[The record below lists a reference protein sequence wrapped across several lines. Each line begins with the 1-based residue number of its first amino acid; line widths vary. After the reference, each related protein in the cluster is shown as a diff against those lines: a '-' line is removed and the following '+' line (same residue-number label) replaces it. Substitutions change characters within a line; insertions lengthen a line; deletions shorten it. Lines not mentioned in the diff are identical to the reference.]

1 MKKTLKKIIIALFA
15 IILVLGA
22 VSCGDKDDFV
32 PAGYK
37 KASNKNADYTLY
49 VPEGWIVDMST
60 GVTTARVSKSDPTN
74 ISFMGFELDEALLNS
89 ETEEGAT
96 EEKSKLDKFW
106 DYYAEEFAKT
116 FPDMKYDEASVK
128 DGKVTGTDM
137 LISKKYK
144 AKEYI
149 YTATVTGA
157 EYKFMQI
164 VVIKGETV
172 YLLTYTAKA
181 DSFDEYYETA
191 KEIAGYLDIE

>member
-1 MKKTLKKIIIALFA
+1 MKKTLKKIIFALFA
-15 IILVLGA
+15 VILVLGA
-22 VSCGDKDDFV
+22 VSCGSKDDFV

-37 KASNKNADYTLY
+37 KASNKDADYTLY

-89 ETEEGAT
+89 ETAEGET

-106 DYYAEEFAKT
+106 DYYAEEFKKT
-116 FPDMKYDEASVK
+116 FSDIKFDEEVY
-128 DGKVTGTDM
+128 GKEI

-172 YLLTYTAKA
+172 YLLTYTAKV
-181 DSFDEYYETA
+181 DSFDKYYETA
-191 KEIAGYLDIE
+191 KEIAGYLDLEK

>member
-15 IILVLGA
+15 IILCLGA

-37 KASNKNADYTLY
+37 KASNKNADHTLY

-60 GVTTARVSKSDPTN
+60 GVTTARVSKSDTSN
-74 ISFMGFELDEALLNS
+74 ISFMSFELDESKFNS
-89 ETEEGAT
+89 EEG
-96 EEKSKLDKFW
+96 EEKELLDKFW
-106 DYYAEEFAKT
+106 DYYSAEFIKT
-116 FPDMKYDEASVK
+116 FPDIKFDEE
-128 DGKVTGTDM
+128 TNGTNM
-137 LISKKYK
+137 LVSKLK
-144 AKEYI
+144 AKKYI

-181 DSFDEYYETA
+181 ELFDEHEDTVL
-191 KEIAGYLDIE
+191 KIAGYIEIK

>member
-1 MKKTLKKIIIALFA
+1 MKKTLKKVIITLFA
-15 IILVLGA
+15 VILCLGA
-22 VSCGDKDDFV
+22 VSCGSKDDFV

-60 GVTTARVSKSDPTN
+60 GVTTARASKSDSSN
-74 ISFMGFELDEALLNS
+74 ISFMGFELDKSLINS
-89 ETEEGAT
+89 ETSEGDT
-96 EEKSKLDKFW
+96 EEKSMLDKFW
-106 DYYAEEFAKT
+106 DYYSAEFLKT
-116 FPDMKYDEASVK
+116 FPDMKYDENAN
-128 DGKVTGTDM
+128 GKEMV
-137 LISKKYK
+137 ISKKYK

-181 DSFDEYYETA
+181 DLFDEHYGTA
-191 KEIAGYLDIE
+191 KKIAGYLDIK

>member
-15 IILVLGA
+15 IVLCLGS

-37 KASNKNADYTLY
+37 RASSKKADHTLY
-49 VPEGWIVDMST
+49 VPEGWVVDMST
-60 GVTTARVSKSDPTN
+60 GVTTARVSKTDTTN
-74 ISFMGFELDEALLNS
+74 ISFMSFELDSSIIDAEVS
-89 ETEEGAT
+89 EDDAEG
-96 EEKSKLDKFW
+96 KSVLDRFW
-106 DYYAEEFAKT
+106 EYYSAEFLKT
-116 FPDMKYDEASVK
+116 FPDMKYDE
-128 DGKVTGTDM
+128 DGNGANM
-137 LISKKYK
+137 LVSKLA
-144 AKEYI
+144 AKKYI

-181 DSFDEYYETA
+181 ELFDKHVDTA
-191 KEIAGYLDIE
+191 LKIAGYIEIK

>member
-1 MKKTLKKIIIALFA
+1 MKKTLKKMIIALFA
-15 IILVLGA
+15 IILCLGA

-37 KASNKNADYTLY
+37 RASNKNADHALY

-60 GVTTARVSKSDPTN
+60 GVTSARASKSDSSN
-74 ISFMGFELDEALLNS
+74 ISFMSFELDKSLINS
-89 ETEEGAT
+89 ETSEGET
-96 EEKSKLDKFW
+96 EEKELLDKFW
-106 DYYAEEFAKT
+106 DYYSAEFTKT
-116 FPDMKYDEASVK
+116 FPDMKYDEEAKGVN
-128 DGKVTGTDM
+128 M
-137 LISKKYK
+137 LVSKLK
-144 AKEYI
+144 AKKYI

-181 DSFDEYYETA
+181 ELFDEHEDTVL
-191 KEIAGYLDIE
+191 KIAGYIEIK